1 MDGFSIQAALS
12 HPQALWIWFAL
23 ATVGFIGLDF
33 AQMRKQGDKDIGLRD
48 ALRWSAMWVG
58 IAMFFAVSS
67 WWLAGFQENPAIP
80 RTEQLGLWLTGYLIE
95 KALAVDNVFVFL
107 MVFTVLGIPS
117 VAQKR
122 LLMWGVMGAIVLRLV
137 MIFLASALIA
147 TFQWVL
153 VLFGIFLVIMGW
165 RTWPSRSDDDDS
177 EHGDGIIGWI
187 RNHVE
192 VRDTAG
198 YVGKDPLAKRGFY
211 ITTAFLALLTIS
223 IVDIVFA
230 VDSIPAIFAVTT
242 DTWIVASSN
251 VFAVLGLRPMYFLLK
266 HMRDKLVY
274 LPHALSIVLVAIG
287 AKLLV
292 LPWFHV
298 PIAVSL
304 GFIVVVLG
312 SAAFA
317 SYLKTREPRTV

>member
-1 MDGFSIQAALS
+1 M
-12 HPQALWIWFAL
+12 
-23 ATVGFIGLDF
+23 
-33 AQMRKQGDKDIGLRD
+33 
-48 ALRWSAMWVG
+48 
-58 IAMFFAVSS
+58 
-67 WWLAGFQENPAIP
+67 
-80 RTEQLGLWLTGYLIE
+80 
-95 KALAVDNVFVFL
+95 
-107 MVFTVLGIPS
+107 
-117 VAQKR
+117 
-122 LLMWGVMGAIVLRLV
+122 
-137 MIFLASALIA
+137 
-147 TFQWVL
+147 
-153 VLFGIFLVIMGW
+153 
-165 RTWPSRSDDDDS
+165 
-177 EHGDGIIGWI
+177 
-187 RNHVE
+187 
-192 VRDTAG
+192 
-198 YVGKDPLAKRGFY
+198 
-211 ITTAFLALLTIS
+211 
-223 IVDIVFA
+223 DIVFA